1 MCAVSKNIGESINI
15 LEKKKEIAEQLINEN
30 LTKTEESLECKNKIK
45 ESFNIIDKLEEEIE
59 LIKNKVADI

>member
-45 ESFNIIDKLEEEIE
+45 ESFNIIDKLEEELE
-59 LIKNKVADI
+59 LIKHKVADI